1 MTAHFPWRWNH
12 IEGVM
17 VRVLVSSAV
26 DCVLEPWSVQ
36 TKDYQIG
43 IVYFSAHSM
52 MEKEQRLVGSES
64 E

>member
-17 VRVLVSSAV
+17 LRVLASSAV

-43 IVYFSAHSM
+43 IVCFSAKHTA
-52 MEKEQRLVGSES
+52 
-64 E
+64 